1 MKFCET
7 LNIFQLFD
15 HLSFW
20 ILIFLMK
27 MCQFEVFNPRFSSF
41 IDLSMLMYSFNL
53 CRSLINF
60 QLSKYYLKWKNWT
73 DFFILSIYL
82 SNVLFLNMKFTN
94 HPFQPSS
101 FSFMLCEPFDK
112 KFSTWFKYKTSQVWS
127 ELFYIFYYL
136 LISLIQ
142 IDKKYKT

>member
-1 MKFCET
+1 MLFMFVSSVWSTQKSFHIDE
-7 LNIFQLFD
+7 LQMIFP
-15 HLSFW
+15 LS
-20 ILIFLMK
+20 
-27 MCQFEVFNPRFSSF
+27 SYY
-41 IDLSMLMYSFNL
+41 LSMLMYSFNL

-142 IDKKYKT
+142 IDKKYKK

>member
-1 MKFCET
+1 MLMLFMFVSSVWSTQKSFHIDE
-7 LNIFQLFD
+7 LQMIFP
-15 HLSFW
+15 LS
-20 ILIFLMK
+20 
-27 MCQFEVFNPRFSSF
+27 SYY
-41 IDLSMLMYSFNL
+41 LSMLMYSFNL